1 MITTETFEKWDM
13 DLLIDYVLKFH
24 HRNTRRH
31 GERIAKE
38 LLALCQNHTELN
50 EVANLF
56 RNSIQDLDIH
66 CMKEEN
72 VLYPYITELYEAS
85 ESNQSVAPFHC
96 GTIQYPIE
104 AMMSDHSEEL
114 GRHSLIERLTNGYTA
129 PEGSEPEYQR
139 VLDELRDFRDYL
151 KEHITV
157 ENEVIFPRALQLE
170 GKYAGVYANM
180 E

>member
-1 MITTETFEKWDM
+1 MISTETFQKWDL

-24 HRNTRRH
+24 HRNTRRY
-31 GERIAKE
+31 GAIIANE
-38 LLALCQNHTELN
+38 LAALCPSHPELDQVS
-50 EVANLF
+50 ELF
-56 RNSIQDLDIH
+56 RNSVQDLDMH

-72 VLYPYITELYEAS
+72 VLYPYISELFDAS
-85 ESNQSVAPFHC
+85 ETNHSVEPFHC

-114 GRHSLIERLTNGYTA
+114 SRHGLIAKLTDNYTA
-129 PEGSEPEYQR
+129 KDPSDTECQK
-139 VLDELRDFRDYL
+139 VLDELRDFREYL

-170 GKYAGVYANM
+170 GQYVSQYADA
-180 E
+180 

>member
-1 MITTETFEKWDM
+1 MISTETFEKWDM

-24 HRNTRRH
+24 HRNTRVH
-31 GERIAKE
+31 GARIANE
-38 LLALCQNHTELN
+38 LLALCRKHTELN
-50 EVANLF
+50 EVADLF
-56 RNSIQDLDIH
+56 RNSIQDLDMH

-72 VLYPYITELYEAS
+72 VLYPYINDLYEAA
-85 ESNQSVAPFHC
+85 ENNQPIGSFHC

-114 GRHSLIERLTNGYTA
+114 GRHNLIERLTNSYTA
-129 PEGSEPEYQR
+129 PEGSEPEYQK

-157 ENEVIFPRALQLE
+157 ENEVIFPRALRLE
-170 GKYAGVYANM
+170 AEHVDISVNA
-180 E
+180 

>member
-1 MITTETFEKWDM
+1 MISTETFAKWDM

-31 GERIAKE
+31 GERIANE
-38 LLALCQNHTELN
+38 LLALCDKHTELN
-50 EVANLF
+50 EVASLF

-72 VLYPYITELYEAS
+72 VLYPYINELFDATESHKPVEA
-85 ESNQSVAPFHC
+85 FHC

-114 GRHSLIERLTNGYTA
+114 GRHNLIERLTNNYKA
-129 PEGSEPEYQR
+129 PEGSEPEYQK

-157 ENEVIFPRALQLE
+157 ENEVIFPRALRLE
-170 GKYAGVYANM
+170 AENVHYQMNYV
-180 E
+180 